1 MSPTSTDSL
10 VINLMLYA
18 ILPLWGIAG
27 FVDWLCHRATS
38 IETTTGIK
46 ESIIH
51 AIMGLQVGVPIVLC
65 IAYRVNVLVLL
76 LCLIIWIAH
85 EVVAHLDV
93 HTAVSRRE
101 ISVWE
106 MHAHSYLSTIP
117 FYLLAL
123 IGVVN
128 HDIVLKLL
136 SLDWVGE
143 MGLEVRDIPA
153 GGRHYLTWYLGFMG
167 IICVVPYTEE
177 LARCYRVARR
187 NRKV

>member
-1 MSPTSTDSL
+1 
-10 VINLMLYA
+10 MLYA

-51 AIMGLQVGVPIVLC
+51 SIMGLQVGIPIVLC

-76 LCLIIWIAH
+76 LCLFIWIAH
-85 EVVAHLDV
+85 EVVAHWDI
-93 HTAVSRRE
+93 HTAVTRRE

-123 IGVVN
+123 IGVIN
-128 HDIVLKLL
+128 RDMVLKLV
-136 SLDWVGE
+136 SLDWAGE
-143 MGLEVRDIPA
+143 MSFEIRDIPA
-153 GGRHYLTWYLGFMG
+153 GGQNYLPYYLSFMG
-167 IICVVPYTEE
+167 VLCVIPYTEE
-177 LARCYRVARR
+177 LLRCYFVAKR
-187 NRKV
+187 NRNA